1 MQLGVT
7 LWPSCFVSPSLSLR
21 RGAGPDPRGRQHPG
35 HADLPGGH
43 GTQRHA
49 APPRVLRRRG
59 PLPER
64 EAQQVSRGQRFVSNI
79 AVFMPPRQALPAP

>member
-1 MQLGVT
+1 MAILFS
-7 LWPSCFVSPSLSLR
+7 LSHFPMFLSLR

-59 PLPER
+59 PLSER
-64 EAQQVSRGQRFVSNI
+64 EAQQVRCEICFKHGCFH
-79 AVFMPPRQALPAP
+79 ALRQALPAP